1 MKKIVEILVN
11 TNCSRE
17 KICSGLIE
25 AGYVVEVETRTK
37 RPYVL
42 DKNNF
47 YIIVYENPD
56 KKEKEE

>member
-1 MKKIVEILVN
+1 MKKLVELLVN
-11 TNCSRE
+11 TYTSRE

-37 RPYVL
+37 RPFSHGER
-42 DKNNF
+42 NF

-56 KKEKEE
+56 KKDKE